1 MRVTFNMQYN
11 QGVNAI
17 GSTQERLLKASAQ
30 LEKNTRILTP
40 SDDPSGAARAI
51 GLEQNIQQTT
61 QFQVNN
67 QAVKNSLTLQET
79 VLTNIKGAV
88 QQARTLT
95 LSLGN
100 GSYDADDRQAVTS
113 QLTALRDQIFDLMN
127 SRDEVG
133 GYLFSGFKDQTQPYS
148 LNTAT
153 GKYVFDGDEGVKE
166 LQVGLSVTVPANA
179 SGKNIFDGV
188 DKKFETTGP
197 VVTAPVTNA
206 DVSVANQS
214 VFDSFFRANY
224 SGLPAADNSIRVVL
238 NAGAPDTYDVFVGG
252 TATPAATGNYT
263 AGQAI
268 NFSGLKIDVTGAVVG
283 GELEFDLAPP
293 EKTNILDSLTE
304 LINQVNLGI
313 TGDVLSAQVADSIME
328 IDNATLKIGA
338 AQSLI
343 GGNINI
349 LDSIF
354 GGNEDL
360 QIATKSHKASI
371 VEVDYVTAITEI
383 TKEETTLKAVQATFS
398 KITGLSLFDYI
409 R

>member
-1 MRVTFNMQYN
+1 M
-11 QGVNAI
+11 
-17 GSTQERLLKASAQ
+17 
-30 LEKNTRILTP
+30 
-40 SDDPSGAARAI
+40 
-51 GLEQNIQQTT
+51 
-61 QFQVNN
+61 
-67 QAVKNSLTLQET
+67 
-79 VLTNIKGAV
+79 
-88 QQARTLT
+88 
-95 LSLGN
+95 
-100 GSYDADDRQAVTS
+100 
-113 QLTALRDQIFDLMN
+113 
-127 SRDEVG
+127 
-133 GYLFSGFKDQTQPYS
+133 
-148 LNTAT
+148 
-153 GKYVFDGDEGVKE
+153 
-166 LQVGLSVTVPANA
+166 
-179 SGKNIFDGV
+179 
-188 DKKFETTGP
+188 
-197 VVTAPVTNA
+197 
-206 DVSVANQS
+206 
-214 VFDSFFRANY
+214 FDSFFRGNY

-252 TATPAATGNYT
+252 AATPAATGNYT